1 MGKWG
6 AHMIKWCFGSCH
18 KTREFWFSHPFQAAW
33 LGALNFVQQIVSA
46 KKSIKSDP
54 TVRRYNIW
62 NQSAHGLVWIC
73 NSTPF
78 NPLKSNQVLSIML
91 CSHLRLQAVDSE
103 MLPFKTHHVVLSLK
117 RCGERKL
124 LQEHGQHINTL
135 LTQVRDVKYLISWEN
150 DMVKI
155 FLKAYERNENTLLRD
170 SVVLSVTVGV
180 FGSRLF

>member
-1 MGKWG
+1 MRSSYDILMFWQLSLNKAVLIFPPLPSCLAG
-6 AHMIKWCFGSCH
+6 CFKFC
-18 KTREFWFSHPFQAAW
+18 
-33 LGALNFVQQIVSA
+33 SA
-46 KKSIKSDP
+46 NRLCKKSIKSDP

-117 RCGERKL
+117 CCGERKL

-135 LTQVRDVKYLISWEN
+135 LTRVRDVKYLISQEN
-150 DMVKI
+150 DMVKK
-155 FLKAYERNENTLLRD
+155 L
-170 SVVLSVTVGV
+170 
-180 FGSRLF
+180 